1 MKNVIKLDEQSKHK
15 ESINQEF
22 KLAIMEDPDLDNE
35 HYRLGVD
42 FLNNDGFYFLEKG
55 SLEKEKEEELL
66 KLSNIAIEYLALFSQ
81 NQVGGSTSDYYASA
95 LMSGFKNHLLYVDY
109 DELKIWEEI
118 KTNIRESA
126 LHPHIVNKKLSELRK
141 GYESFEV

>member
-15 ESINQEF
+15 ESISREF

-55 SLEKEKEEELL
+55 SLEKEEELL
-66 KLSNIAIEYLALFSQ
+66 QLSNIAVEYLALFSQ
-81 NQVGGSTSDYYASA
+81 NQVGGSTSDYYVSA
-95 LMSGFKNHLLYVDY
+95 LMNGFRNHLLYVDY
-109 DELKIWEEI
+109 DELKILEEI
-118 KTNIRESA
+118 KINVRESA
-126 LHPHIVNKKLSELRK
+126 LHPHIVNKKLSELRN
-141 GYESFEV
+141 GYESFEI

>member
-1 MKNVIKLDEQSKHK
+1 MKNVIKLNDQSKHK
-15 ESINQEF
+15 ESIIQEF

-55 SLEKEKEEELL
+55 SLEKEEELQQ
-66 KLSNIAIEYLALFSQ
+66 LSNIAVEYLALFSQ

-95 LMSGFKNHLLYVDY
+95 LMNGFKNHLLYVDY

-118 KTNIRESA
+118 KTNIRETA
-126 LHPHIVNKKLSELRK
+126 LQPQLIHKTLAELRK
-141 GYESFEV
+141 SYESFEI

>member
-1 MKNVIKLDEQSKHK
+1 MKNVIKLDDQSKHK

-42 FLNNDGFYFLEKG
+42 FLNNDGFYFLEKS

-66 KLSNIAIEYLALFSQ
+66 QLSNIAVEYLALFSQ

-118 KTNIRESA
+118 RTNIRETA
-126 LHPHIVNKKLSELRK
+126 LQPQLIHKTLAGLRK

>member
-15 ESINQEF
+15 ESISQEF

-55 SLEKEKEEELL
+55 SLEKEEELL
-66 KLSNIAIEYLALFSQ
+66 QLSNIAVEYLALFSQ

-95 LMSGFKNHLLYVDY
+95 LMNGFKNHLLYVDY

-118 KTNIRESA
+118 KTNIRETA
-126 LHPHIVNKKLSELRK
+126 LQPQLIHKTLAELRK
-141 GYESFEV
+141 GYESFEI

>member
-15 ESINQEF
+15 ESIIKEF

-55 SLEKEKEEELL
+55 SLEKEEELL
-66 KLSNIAIEYLALFSQ
+66 KLSNIAVEYLALFSQ

-95 LMSGFKNHLLYVDY
+95 LMNGFKNHLLYVDY

-118 KTNIRESA
+118 KTNIRETA
-126 LHPHIVNKKLSELRK
+126 LQPQLIHKKLAELRK